1 MRESSDQHGEG
12 VPQEEA
18 AGLLPRQLCQV
29 VGLNQNYTSR
39 AGTGYHIQIEDRG
52 PVFDDATEAWV
63 RRVNTI
69 AYANYGEPTAR
80 IIWGRDEDFQDLR
93 TQEHNRFIE
102 GKIQEAAVAARA
114 LLELREQRQTAR
126 IKSVLLHYHQSRGGE
141 AKAEFEE
148 ANRWYPFVFARAWH
162 ELKDSRPPTAEPAE
176 AVETVET
183 VETEP
188 PEPEIDETIYPLDPA
203 QRELVLEIERV
214 REELEKDLA
223 ELKRSGAAD
232 DILLATCAKILYR
245 AHESLTQR
253 AETGSD
259 FAARRLEM
267 TKNSLVTTYR
277 QVRARLTRQREGPAP
292 QGAR

>member
-1 MRESSDQHGEG
+1 MREGSDQHGAG

-18 AGLLPRQLCQV
+18 AALLPRQRCQV
-29 VGLNQNYTSR
+29 GGLNQNYTSR
-39 AGTGYHIQIEDRG
+39 SGTGYHIQIEDRG
-52 PVFDDATEAWV
+52 PVFDEASEAWV
-63 RRVNTI
+63 RRLNTI

-80 IIWGRDEDFQDLR
+80 IIWGRDEDFPDVR

-102 GKIQEAAVAARA
+102 EKIQEAVVAARA

-126 IKSVLLHYHQSRGGE
+126 IKSLLVHYHQSRGEE

-148 ANRWYPFVFARAWH
+148 ANRLYPFIFARAWH
-162 ELKDSRPPTAEPAE
+162 ELKDQRALEAAAVPAEPPA
-176 AVETVET
+176 
-183 VETEP
+183 
-188 PEPEIDETIYPLDPA
+188 PEIDETIYPLDPA

-214 REELEKDLA
+214 REELERDLA

-245 AHESLTQR
+245 VHESLTQR

-267 TKNSLVTTYR
+267 TKNSLVTIYR
-277 QVRARLTRQREGPAP
+277 QVRARLTHQRAET
-292 QGAR
+292 ARPKAR

>member
-1 MRESSDQHGEG
+1 
-12 VPQEEA
+12 
-18 AGLLPRQLCQV
+18 
-29 VGLNQNYTSR
+29 VGLNENYTSR

-52 PVFDDATEAWV
+52 PVFDDASETWV

-69 AYANYGEPTAR
+69 VYAHYGEPTAR
-80 IIWGRDEDFQDLR
+80 IIWGRDEDFRDVR
-93 TQEHNRFIE
+93 TQEHNRFVE
-102 GKIQEAAVAARA
+102 GRIKAAAAAAREQ
-114 LLELREQRQTAR
+114 LEAREERQAAR
-126 IKSVLLHYHQSRGGE
+126 IKALLLHYHQSRGEE

-148 ANRWYPFVFARAWH
+148 ANRLYPFVFARAWQ
-162 ELKDSRPPTAEPAE
+162 ELKKERALASPEPG
-176 AVETVET
+176 V
-183 VETEP
+183 P
-188 PEPEIDETIYPLDPA
+188 PEPEIDETIYPLDPRE
-203 QRELVLEIERV
+203 RELVLEIERI

-277 QVRARLTRQREGPAP
+277 QVRARLTRQQEGSAP
-292 QGAR
+292 

>member
-1 MRESSDQHGEG
+1 MAEGPDQHDQG
-12 VPQEEA
+12 VSQEPA
-18 AGLLPRQLCQV
+18 AGLLPRQRCQV
-29 VGLNQNYTSR
+29 GGVNQNYTSR

-52 PVFDDATEAWV
+52 PVFDEASEAWV
-63 RRVNTI
+63 RRLNTI

-80 IIWGRDEDFQDLR
+80 IIWGRDEDFPDVR

-102 GKIQEAAVAARA
+102 QKIQEAAVAARA

-126 IKSVLLHYHQSRGGE
+126 IKSLLLHYHQSRGDE

-148 ANRWYPFVFARAWH
+148 ANRLFPFVFARAWH
-162 ELKDSRPPTAEPAE
+162 ELKDERPPAAAPAE
-176 AVETVET
+176 V
-183 VETEP
+183 EP
-188 PEPEIDETIYPLDPA
+188 PEPEIDETIYPLDAA

-214 REELEKDLA
+214 RGELEKDLA

-277 QVRARLTRQREGPAP
+277 QVRARLNRQRGETAP
-292 QGAR
+292 RQAR